1 MQQLIRT
8 KKDGDREITTCV
20 DETGDGVWIRLYN
33 TSESELKAI
42 AESCNVP
49 LDFLKAALDEEER
62 PRIDIDEGVTL
73 VVIDIPTLLES
84 DGIKNLTTLPLG
96 IVITDKNIITVCKY
110 ESLLLDDFVT
120 GKVRHFATFKKTRFL
135 FQIFYR
141 NASYYLNH
149 LRQIEK
155 SISHIESEL
164 HRSMKNEELFHMM
177 EMQKSLI
184 YFSTSLKSNEVVL
197 ERIMRAKPLKMYEE
211 DSELLDDVIIENKQA
226 LEMSQIYLHI
236 LNGMTD
242 TFATII
248 SNNLNIVM
256 KFLASVTIILAI
268 PTMIASFYGMN
279 VEDIPL
285 SGVPF
290 AFETIFIMSFILS
303 AAMGVLMWRK
313 KFFLFFFLH
322 KCIARQLFFILI
334 FWVCIGVYLSNNLKF
349 GVPIK
354 PFNRW
359 GMGFSSRSFP
369 KRPIARLPPQNPAKT
384 RICGPLKSSDC

>member
-1 MQQLIRT
+1 MQQIIRT
-8 KKDGDREITTCV
+8 KKEEGERDVTTCISGI
-20 DETGDGVWIRLYN
+20 EDGAWIRLFN
-33 TSESELKAI
+33 TSENELKTIGETCAI
-42 AESCNVP
+42 P

-62 PRIDIDEGVTL
+62 PRIDTEDGVVL
-73 VVIDIPTLLES
+73 VVIDIPTVMENE
-84 DGIKNLTTLPLG
+84 GIQTLTTLPLG
-96 IVITDKNIITVCKY
+96 IIITEKNLVTVCKY
-110 ESLLLDDFVT
+110 ETHLLDDFLL
-120 GKVRHFATFKKTRFL
+120 GKVRQFATFKKTRFL

-141 NASYYLNH
+141 NASSYLNH

-164 HRSMKNEELFHMM
+164 HKSMKNEELFRIM

-197 ERIMRAKPLKMYEE
+197 ERIMRVKPLRMYEE

-279 VEDIPL
+279 VGDIPL
-285 SGVPF
+285 SGRPF
-290 AFETIFIMSFILS
+290 AFETIFIISFMIS

-313 KFFLFFFLH
+313 KFF
-322 KCIARQLFFILI
+322 
-334 FWVCIGVYLSNNLKF
+334 
-349 GVPIK
+349 
-354 PFNRW
+354 
-359 GMGFSSRSFP
+359 
-369 KRPIARLPPQNPAKT
+369 
-384 RICGPLKSSDC
+384 

>member
-1 MQQLIRT
+1 MQQIIRT
-8 KKDGDREITTCV
+8 KKEEGLQEVTATTSEIEDGA
-20 DETGDGVWIRLYN
+20 WIRLFN
-33 TSESELKAI
+33 TSENELKTISEACAI
-42 AESCNVP
+42 P

-62 PRIDIDEGVTL
+62 PRIDTEDGVVL
-73 VVIDIPTLLES
+73 VVIDIPTVMENE
-84 DGIKNLTTLPLG
+84 GIRSLTTLPLG
-96 IVITDKNIITVCKY
+96 IIITEKNIVTVCKY
-110 ESLLLDDFVT
+110 ESHILEDFIA

-135 FQIFYR
+135 FKIFYR
-141 NASYYLNH
+141 NASSYLNN

-164 HRSMKNEELFHMM
+164 HKSMKNVELFHMM

-197 ERIMRAKPLKMYEE
+197 ERIMRVKPLRMYDE

-256 KFLASVTIILAI
+256 KFLASVTIIRAV

-279 VEDIPL
+279 VGDIPL
-285 SGVPF
+285 AGRPF
-290 AFETIFIMSFILS
+290 AFETIFIISVIIS
-303 AAMGVLMWRK
+303 AAMGIFMWRK
-313 KFFLFFFLH
+313 K
-322 KCIARQLFFILI
+322 I
-334 FWVCIGVYLSNNLKF
+334 F
-349 GVPIK
+349 
-354 PFNRW
+354 
-359 GMGFSSRSFP
+359 
-369 KRPIARLPPQNPAKT
+369 
-384 RICGPLKSSDC
+384 